1 MYGSLLLL
9 VVIGAAAGFA
19 ATRLMKARVDMP
31 TAMGLGVLGALLG
44 GLALRLL
51 LSVGGW
57 FLTFVLALG
66 GAMAL
71 IWLWQQVRRR

>member
-1 MYGSLLLL
+1 MYGNLLLL
-9 VVIGAAAGFA
+9 VVIGAAAGFT
-19 ATRLMKARVDMP
+19 ATRLMKTRVDLP

-44 GLALRLL
+44 GLVLRLL

-57 FLTFVLALG
+57 FLTFMLALG

-71 IWLWQQVRRR
+71 IWLWQRFRR